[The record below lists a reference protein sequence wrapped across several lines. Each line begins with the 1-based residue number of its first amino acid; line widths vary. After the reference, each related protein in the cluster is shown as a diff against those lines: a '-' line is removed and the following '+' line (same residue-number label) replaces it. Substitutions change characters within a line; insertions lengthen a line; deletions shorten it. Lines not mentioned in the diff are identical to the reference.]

1 MIFTIALMLVWGR
14 VLPAANNL
22 DAGNQHNSQGRQS
35 LQELNVSVVPEL
47 HREARPE
54 FKNKTE

>member
-14 VLPAANNL
+14 VLPAANIL

-35 LQELNVSVVPEL
+35 LQELKVSIVPEL
-47 HREARPE
+47 RRETRPE
-54 FKNKTE
+54 IKNMSE